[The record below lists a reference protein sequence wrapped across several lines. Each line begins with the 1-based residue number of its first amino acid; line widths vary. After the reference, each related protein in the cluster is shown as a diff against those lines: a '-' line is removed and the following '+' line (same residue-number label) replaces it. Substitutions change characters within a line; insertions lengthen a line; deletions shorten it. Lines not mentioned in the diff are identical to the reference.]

1 MELSFVNSK
10 GVSQFQMRMPYGK
23 AQAYR
28 READNIVDSGGAN
41 ITLLLA
47 SGYDRAALGAEFL
60 NNHACLISDDKS
72 VS

>member
-10 GVSQFQMRMPYGK
+10 GVSQFQMRMPYEK
-23 AQAYR
+23 DQAYR
-28 READNIVDSGGAN
+28 QEVDNIVDSGGAN

-47 SGYDRAALGAEFL
+47 SGDDRVALGAEFL